1 MNNSISLKAKIQ
13 NDMKEAMR
21 AHDKSRLAVIRFLL
35 AAIKQREIDERIT
48 LNDTQIITV
57 IEKQIKQRR
66 DSIAQYEAANRTE
79 LAEKEKFELGVLQT
93 YMPEPLSEDDL
104 DKLIKTTITEMQ
116 ATSMRD
122 MGKVM
127 GSLKTKIE
135 GRADMGLVGAKIKQ
149 LLQ

>member
-21 AHDKSRLAVIRFLL
+21 ARDKSRLAVIRFLL

-48 LNDTQIITV
+48 LNDAQIITV

-79 LAEKEKFELGVLQT
+79 LAEKEKFELGILQT

-104 DKLIKTTITEMQ
+104 DKLIQTTITETQ

-122 MGKVM
+122 MSKVM
-127 GSLKTKIE
+127 GNLKTKIE
-135 GRADMGLVGAKIKQ
+135 GRADMGLVSAKIKQ